1 MKGLV
6 ILMKKKIVAFAL
18 LFCMLITVSAKASAS
33 STGNAEKATGASY
46 GQGYIVFGEDLSADQ
61 KKTVL
66 NLLGVVE
73 EELPQYKILTVSNNE
88 EHKYLDAFVDKD
100 KIGTKA
106 FSSVKFIPKAPGTGL
121 KITTHNIDYCTVS
134 MYQNALITAG
144 VQDAEVVIA
153 APFDLS
159 GTAALIGIVKA
170 YCDMTGEVLDEQ
182 VLMIA
187 TNELVLTGKLG
198 TYLGD
203 TDKVAE
209 FIAYAKQLVIS
220 EDLESEEEIR
230 NAVKEAAKEFD
241 MELTEDQTTQVVNLL
256 KAIAKCDID
265 PHALAQQATDMYNAL
280 KAMGI
285 DLDSMDANSIID
297 LIKRFFQEILD
308 FLTGLFS

>member
-1 MKGLV
+1 
-6 ILMKKKIVAFAL
+6 MKKKIVAFAL
-18 LFCMLITVSAKASAS
+18 LFCMLFTVSAKASAS
-33 STGNAEKATGASY
+33 TASGNAEKSTGNVY
-46 GQGYIVFGEDLSADQ
+46 GQSYIIFGADLSDDQ

-73 EELPQYKILTVSNNE
+73 EELPQYKILTVSNKE

-153 APFDLS
+153 APFELS

-182 VLMIA
+182 VLMVA

-220 EDLESEEEIR
+220 ENLESDEEIKK
-230 NAVKEAAKEFD
+230 AVLEAAKEVD
-241 MELTEDQTTQVVNLL
+241 IELTDDQVVQVVNLL
-256 KAIAKCDID
+256 KAVAKMDID
-265 PHALAQQATDMYNAL
+265 PHALAKQATDMYNRL

-285 DLDSMDANSIID
+285 DLDEMDANSILD
-297 LIKRFFQEILD
+297 LIRKFLQQILD

>member
-1 MKGLV
+1 MK
-6 ILMKKKIVAFAL
+6 MKKRIVAFAL
-18 LFCMLITVSAKASAS
+18 LCCMLLTCSAKALAS
-33 STGNAEKATGASY
+33 SATGNAEKAMNADGY
-46 GQGYIVFGEDLSADQ
+46 GQSYIVFGEDLSEDQ

-66 NLLGVVE
+66 NLLGVME
-73 EELPQYKILTVSNNE
+73 EELPQFKVLTVSNSE

-106 FSSVKFIPKAPGTGL
+106 FSSVKFVPKAPGTGL

-144 VQDAEVVIA
+144 VQDAEVIIA

-182 VLMIA
+182 VLMVA

-209 FIAYAKQLVIS
+209 FIAYAKQLVVA
-220 EDLESEEEIR
+220 EDLESDEEIR
-230 NAVKEAAKEFD
+230 SAVKEAAKEFD
-241 MELTEDQTTQVVNLL
+241 MELTEAQVTQVVDLL
-256 KAIAKCDID
+256 KKIAKMDID
-265 PHALAQQATDMYNAL
+265 PHALAKQATDMYNAL

-297 LIKRFFQEILD
+297 MIKKFFQEILD

>member
-1 MKGLV
+1 
-6 ILMKKKIVAFAL
+6 MKKKIVAFAL
-18 LFCMLITVSAKASAS
+18 LFCMLFTASAKASAS
-33 STGNAEKATGASY
+33 TASGNAEKSTGNVY
-46 GQGYIVFGEDLSADQ
+46 GQSYIIFGEDLSDDQ

-73 EELPQYKILTVSNNE
+73 EELPQYKILTVSNKE

-153 APFDLS
+153 APFELS

-182 VLMIA
+182 VLMVA

-209 FIAYAKQLVIS
+209 FIAYAKQLVVS

-230 NAVKEAAKEFD
+230 SAVKEAAKEFD
-241 MELTEDQTTQVVNLL
+241 MELTEAQVTQVVDLL
-256 KAIAKCDID
+256 RKIAVMDID
-265 PHALAQQATDMYNAL
+265 PHALAQQASDMYNAL

-285 DLDSMDANSIID
+285 DLDKMDAKSIID
-297 LIKRFFQEILD
+297 LIKNFFQEILD
-308 FLTGLFS
+308 FLTSLFS

>member
-1 MKGLV
+1 
-6 ILMKKKIVAFAL
+6 MKKKIVAFAL
-18 LFCMLITVSAKASAS
+18 LFCMLFTVSVKASAS
-33 STGNAEKATGASY
+33 TASGNAEKSTGNVY
-46 GQGYIVFGEDLSADQ
+46 GQPYMIFGEDLSDDQ

-73 EELPQYKILTVSNNE
+73 EELPQYKILTVSNKE

-153 APFDLS
+153 APFELS

-182 VLMIA
+182 VLMVA

-220 EDLESEEEIR
+220 ENLESDEEIKK
-230 NAVKEAAKEFD
+230 AVLEAAKEVD
-241 MELTEDQTTQVVNLL
+241 IELTDDQVVQVVNLL
-256 KAIAKCDID
+256 KAVAKMDID
-265 PHALAQQATDMYNAL
+265 PHALAKQATDMYNRL

-285 DLDSMDANSIID
+285 DLDEMDANSILDMIREF
-297 LIKRFFQEILD
+297 LQQILD

>member
-1 MKGLV
+1 MTASV
-6 ILMKKKIVAFAL
+6 
-18 LFCMLITVSAKASAS
+18 KASAS
-33 STGNAEKATGASY
+33 SATGDAEKAMGVNTF
-46 GQGYIVFGEDLSADQ
+46 GQPYIVFGEDLSQDQ

-66 NLLGVVE
+66 NLLGVIE
-73 EELPQYKILTVSNNE
+73 EELPQYKILTVSNKE

-106 FSSVKFIPKAPGTGL
+106 FSSVKFIPKEKGAGL
-121 KITTHNIDYCTVS
+121 KITSHNIDYCTIS
-134 MYQNALITAG
+134 MFQNALITAG

-153 APFDLS
+153 APFELS

-170 YCDMTGEVLDEQ
+170 YCDMTGKELDEQ
-182 VLMIA
+182 ALMVA

-220 EDLESEEEIR
+220 ENLESDEEIKK
-230 NAVKEAAKEFD
+230 AVLEAAKEVD
-241 MELTEDQTTQVVNLL
+241 IELTDDQVVQVVNLL
-256 KAIAKCDID
+256 KAVAKMDID
-265 PHALAQQATDMYNAL
+265 PHALAKQATDMYNRL

-285 DLDSMDANSIID
+285 DLDEMDANSILD
-297 LIKRFFQEILD
+297 LIRKWLQEILD

>member
-1 MKGLV
+1 
-6 ILMKKKIVAFAL
+6 MKKKIVAFAL
-18 LFCMLITVSAKASAS
+18 LFCMLFTASAKASAS
-33 STGNAEKATGASY
+33 TASGNAEKSTGNVY
-46 GQGYIVFGEDLSADQ
+46 GQSYIIFGEDLSDDQ

-73 EELPQYKILTVSNNE
+73 EELPQYKILTVSNKE

-153 APFDLS
+153 APFELS

-182 VLMIA
+182 VLMVA

-209 FIAYAKQLVIS
+209 FIAYAKQLVVS
-220 EDLESEEEIR
+220 ENLESDEEIR
-230 NAVKEAAKEFD
+230 KAVLEAAKEVD
-241 MELTEDQTTQVVNLL
+241 IELTDDQVTQVVNLL
-256 KAIAKCDID
+256 KAVAKMDID
-265 PHALAQQATDMYNAL
+265 PHALAKQATDMYNRL

-285 DLDSMDANSIID
+285 DLDKMDAKSILD
-297 LIKRFFQEILD
+297 LIKKFLQEILD

>member
-1 MKGLV
+1 
-6 ILMKKKIVAFAL
+6 MKKKIVAFAL
-18 LFCMLITVSAKASAS
+18 LFCMLFTVSVKASAS
-33 STGNAEKATGASY
+33 TASGNAEKSTGNVY
-46 GQGYIVFGEDLSADQ
+46 GQPYMIFGEDLSDDQ

-73 EELPQYKILTVSNNE
+73 EELPQYKILTVSNKE

-106 FSSVKFIPKAPGTGL
+106 FSSVKFIPKAQGTGL

-153 APFDLS
+153 APFELS

-182 VLMIA
+182 VLMVA

-220 EDLESEEEIR
+220 ENLESDEEIK
-230 NAVKEAAKEFD
+230 NAVLEAAKEVD
-241 MELTEDQTTQVVNLL
+241 IELTDDQVVQVVNLL
-256 KAIAKCDID
+256 KAVAKMDID
-265 PHALAQQATDMYNAL
+265 PHALAKQATDMYNRL

-285 DLDSMDANSIID
+285 DLDEMDANSILD
-297 LIKRFFQEILD
+297 LIREFLQQILD

>member
-1 MKGLV
+1 
-6 ILMKKKIVAFAL
+6 MKKKIVAFAL
-18 LFCMLITVSAKASAS
+18 LFCMLFTVSVKASAS
-33 STGNAEKATGASY
+33 TASGNAEKSTGNVY
-46 GQGYIVFGEDLSADQ
+46 GQSYIIFGADLSDDQ

-73 EELPQYKILTVSNNE
+73 EELPQYKILTVSNKE

-153 APFDLS
+153 APFELS

-182 VLMIA
+182 VLMVA

-220 EDLESEEEIR
+220 ENLESDEEIKK
-230 NAVKEAAKEFD
+230 AVLEAAKEVD
-241 MELTEDQTTQVVNLL
+241 IELTDDQVVQVVNLL
-256 KAIAKCDID
+256 KAVAKMDID
-265 PHALAQQATDMYNAL
+265 PHALAKQATDMYNRL

-285 DLDSMDANSIID
+285 DLDEMDANSILD
-297 LIKRFFQEILD
+297 LIRKFLQQILD

>member
-1 MKGLV
+1 
-6 ILMKKKIVAFAL
+6 MKKKIVAFAL
-18 LFCMLITVSAKASAS
+18 LFCMLFTVSVKASAS
-33 STGNAEKATGASY
+33 TASGNAEKSTGNVY
-46 GQGYIVFGEDLSADQ
+46 GQPYMIFGEDLSDDQ

-73 EELPQYKILTVSNNE
+73 EELPQYKILTVSNKE

-153 APFDLS
+153 APFELS

-182 VLMIA
+182 VLMVA

-220 EDLESEEEIR
+220 ENLESDEEIKK
-230 NAVKEAAKEFD
+230 AVLEAAKEVD
-241 MELTEDQTTQVVNLL
+241 IELTDDQVVQVVNLL
-256 KAIAKCDID
+256 KAVAKMDID
-265 PHALAQQATDMYNAL
+265 PHALAKQATDMYNRL

-285 DLDSMDANSIID
+285 DLDEMDANSILD
-297 LIKRFFQEILD
+297 LIREFLQQILD

>member
-1 MKGLV
+1 
-6 ILMKKKIVAFAL
+6 MKKKIVAFAL
-18 LFCMLITVSAKASAS
+18 LFCMLFTVSVKASAS
-33 STGNAEKATGASY
+33 TASGNAEKSTGNVY
-46 GQGYIVFGEDLSADQ
+46 GQSYIIFGEDLSDDQ

-73 EELPQYKILTVSNNE
+73 EELPQYKILTVSNKE

-153 APFDLS
+153 APFELS

-182 VLMIA
+182 VLMVA
-187 TNELVLTGKLG
+187 TN
-198 TYLGD
+198 
-203 TDKVAE
+203 
-209 FIAYAKQLVIS
+209 
-220 EDLESEEEIR
+220 
-230 NAVKEAAKEFD
+230 
-241 MELTEDQTTQVVNLL
+241 
-256 KAIAKCDID
+256 
-265 PHALAQQATDMYNAL
+265 
-280 KAMGI
+280 
-285 DLDSMDANSIID
+285 
-297 LIKRFFQEILD
+297 
-308 FLTGLFS
+308 

>member
-1 MKGLV
+1 
-6 ILMKKKIVAFAL
+6 MKKRIVAFAL
-18 LFCMLITVSAKASAS
+18 LFCMLFTVSVKASAS
-33 STGNAEKATGASY
+33 TATGNAEKSTGNVY
-46 GQGYIVFGEDLSADQ
+46 GQSYIIFGEDLSDDQ

-73 EELPQYKILTVSNNE
+73 EELPQYKILTVSNKE

-153 APFDLS
+153 APFELS

-182 VLMIA
+182 VLMVA

-209 FIAYAKQLVIS
+209 FIAYAKQLVVS
-220 EDLESEEEIR
+220 ENLESDEEIR
-230 NAVKEAAKEFD
+230 KAVLEAAKEVD
-241 MELTEDQTTQVVNLL
+241 IELTDDQVTQVVNLL
-256 KAIAKCDID
+256 KAVAKMDID
-265 PHALAQQATDMYNAL
+265 PHALAKQATDMYNRL

-285 DLDSMDANSIID
+285 DLDKMDAKSILD
-297 LIKRFFQEILD
+297 FIKKFLQEILD